1 VHSPKNFHI
10 EAARTRFG
18 LLQRSDR
25 IKIGKD
31 QDNEGEE
38 EGSCEEG
45 PGEEGREEESE
56 EVTLECI
63 L

>member
-10 EAARTRFG
+10 EVARTRFG
-18 LLQRSDR
+18 QLNGVSR
-25 IKIGKD
+25 IRIGKD

-56 EVTLECI
+56 EVTLGCI